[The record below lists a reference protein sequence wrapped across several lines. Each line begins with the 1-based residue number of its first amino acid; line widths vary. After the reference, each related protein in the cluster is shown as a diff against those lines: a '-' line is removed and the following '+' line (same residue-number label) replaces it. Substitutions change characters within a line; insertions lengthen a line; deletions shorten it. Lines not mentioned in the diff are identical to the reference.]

1 MKIKVDDLVQTED
14 GTQYTVVALSDDNI
28 VAEDSNGHLLLLP
41 YGEFGLVEN

>member
-1 MKIKVDDLVQTED
+1 MKIKIDDLVETED
-14 GTQYTVVALSDDNI
+14 GTQYTVVSLNDDSI